1 MGAPTRGDRAAPTAA
16 GRPGPVPRRVPE
28 PRPAPVRCPPGP
40 LAVSASEPCPHRHS
54 KWVDDGG
61 EANSQRAFGAG
72 GEIKAATHGGVTR
85 SELFLDL
92 VFVYAF
98 INVTHLMAEG
108 PALDSLLQGGLVVL
122 LIWRSW
128 AGYAWVGNLVRLDR
142 GALPVA
148 VFAVAIVILL
158 VAVAIPEVFV
168 NHSFGLVGPLV
179 FVVGFLATR
188 IGALLIVSRARRGGP
203 RWSSTPA
210 RLAWLP
216 LAGSVP
222 LLLCAVLLP
231 QHLPP
236 GQGAEILQLVL
247 FAVAI
252 VIDYFGL
259 RAAGAGTWQL
269 ASARHWA
276 ERHNLIMLIALGE
289 TIISIG
295 TSRGFGG
302 DVPVTWSIL
311 AGAALGLLV
320 VAFLWWAYFDI
331 ASPSGEQALEGTPPQ
346 HVRSR
351 QARDA
356 YTLLHLPMIGGLILV
371 AFGLKK
377 ALGGTPIGEP
387 EHWTAPDLGALY
399 GGVFLYLLGLVAF
412 EWRTARRIGRGPVLG
427 LVLVALLSV
436 PARGLTALGSLTLLA
451 GALVCL
457 VIAHLTVLRGRHQ
470 QLHRDVEETASRE
483 VDATPEELFLDLVFV
498 YAFIQVTVLM
508 IRNPSVIGVLQGL
521 AVLALLWWSWVNYTW
536 FTTTIRSAGN
546 ALRLVVLLAV
556 ALTLMLGIATPQAF
570 SYISGGL
577 PGPLIVVTAY
587 AAVRILHLVAF
598 WWVLRHDAELRAI
611 VARAA
616 APTGVGIALLFGA
629 VSTGV
634 VTGKPVNPIS
644 TFCWTVALVVDVGG
658 GYLIRSRN
666 WRLRSVSRW
675 MGRFNL
681 IILIALGQAV
691 ISTGIA
697 AGDPPVSMATFLAV
711 GLSAALIAALWWTY
725 VGSDVVVAQ
734 RFAELRTSGERG
746 ALARDAYAYLHL
758 FLVVG
763 LVLVAFGLR
772 TTLPRPGHDLDAPAT
787 VGQATLACGIV
798 VYLLADHLIWR
809 RANRPIGGRRA
820 ANLVVAALA
829 PVTILLPIM
838 WALVVLTV
846 ALVLAHL
853 IGRKAIPSPGAVLGD
868 GR

>member
-1 MGAPTRGDRAAPTAA
+1 MD
-16 GRPGPVPRRVPE
+16 E
-28 PRPAPVRCPPGP
+28 
-40 LAVSASEPCPHRHS
+40 S
-54 KWVDDGG
+54 GG
-61 EANSQRAFGAG
+61 EVNSQRAFGAG
-72 GEIKAATHGGVTR
+72 GRIEAATHGGVTR

-108 PALDSLLQGGLVVL
+108 PVLDALLRGGLVL
-122 LIWRSW
+122 LLVWRSW

-148 VFAVAIVILL
+148 VFVVAIVILL
-158 VAVAIPEVFV
+158 VAVAIPEAFADQ
-168 NHSFGLVGPLV
+168 SLGLVGPLV

-188 IGALLIVSRARRGGP
+188 IGSLLIVSRARRADP
-203 RWSSTPA
+203 HWASTTA
-210 RLAWLP
+210 RRAWLP
-216 LAGSVP
+216 LVGSIP
-222 LLLCAVLLP
+222 LLLCAVLVPDLLP
-231 QHLPP
+231 A
-236 GQGAEILQLVL
+236 GRGTEILQLVL

-259 RAAGAGTWQL
+259 RATGAGTWQL
-269 ASARHWA
+269 TSVRHWA

-302 DVPVTWSIL
+302 DVPITWSML
-311 AGAALGLLV
+311 TGSVLGLVV

-331 ASPSGEQALEGTPPQ
+331 ASPAGEQALEATPPRYA
-346 HVRSR
+346 RSR
-351 QARDA
+351 RARDA

-377 ALGGTPIGEP
+377 ALGGTPIGHP
-387 EHWTAPDLGALY
+387 EHWSVPDLAALY
-399 GGVFLYLLGLVAF
+399 GGVVLYLLGLVAF
-412 EWRTARRIGRGPVLG
+412 EWRTARRVGRGPVSG
-427 LVLVALLSV
+427 LVLVAVLIV
-436 PARGLTALGSLTLLA
+436 PAHRLTALAALTLLA
-451 GALVCL
+451 GALVAL
-457 VIAHLTVLRGRHQ
+457 VLAHVTVLRRRHR
-470 QLHRDVEETASRE
+470 QLHRDIELTAGRE

-508 IRNPSVIGVLQGL
+508 TRNPSVVGVLQGL
-521 AVLALLWWSWVNYTW
+521 AVLSLLWWSWVNYTW
-536 FTTTIRSAGN
+536 FTTTIRRPGN
-546 ALRLVVLLAV
+546 ALRLVVLVAV
-556 ALTLMLGIATPQAF
+556 ALILVLGLAAPQTF
-570 SYISGGL
+570 GPVPGGL
-577 PGPLIVVTAY
+577 PGAPIVVAAY

-616 APTGVGIALLFGA
+616 VPTGLGMALLLCA
-629 VSTGV
+629 VLIAATAGDSLAPLTAV
-634 VTGKPVNPIS
+634 
-644 TFCWTVALVVDVGG
+644 CWAAAIVVDVGG

-675 MGRFNL
+675 MGRYNL
-681 IILIALGQAV
+681 IILIALGQAL

-697 AGDPPVSMATFLAV
+697 AGEPPVEIVTFVAV
-711 GLSAALIAALWWTY
+711 ALSAALISTLWWTY
-725 VGSDVVVAQ
+725 VGSDVVVGQ
-734 RFAELRTSGERG
+734 RFTELPTSHERG

-772 TTLPRPGHDLDAPAT
+772 TTLPRPGHHLDAPTT
-787 VGQATLACGIV
+787 VGHATMACGIV
-798 VYLLADHLIWR
+798 VFLLADQLIWR
-809 RANRPIGGRRA
+809 RANRPLGGRRG

-846 ALVLAHL
+846 ALFAAHL
-853 IGRKAIPSPGAVLGD
+853 VGRAAVPSPGAVLD
-868 GR
+868 HRA